1 MEHYDL
7 TLRFDNEDHSLTAK
21 NGLPIE
27 KLAELLLSLSK
38 CVSAD
43 DKNPLTL
50 SEIRGNCYAIQI
62 STPVFTL
69 YENLKV
75 VHKKISEND
84 FSGLNNDQKKYAI
97 KLKSILGNK
106 LSLTAY
112 DNDKNFNVE
121 VSEIVLPVQPD
132 YFYEI
137 GSVYGI
143 ITSIGGSAI
152 DGKTVIHVNRVP
164 YDIEISTQHESELLQ
179 YYKKDR
185 MRFLVRKKITTEKKE
200 IVSAKLEH
208 FEVSPKKEFV
218 NTVEDIRNNLSE
230 DFFNDLNSNYYNSD
244 LIEL

>member
-1 MEHYDL
+1 MEYYDL

-21 NGLPIE
+21 NGLPID
-27 KLAELLLSLSK
+27 KLAELLLSLGK

-62 STPVFTL
+62 STPVFTQH
-69 YENLKV
+69 ENLKV

-84 FSGLNNDQKKYAI
+84 FSGLNMDQKKYAI
-97 KLKSILGNK
+97 KLKSILGTK

-112 DNDKNFNVE
+112 DSEKNFNVE
-121 VSEIVLPVQPD
+121 VSDILLPTLPE

-137 GSVYGI
+137 GSIYGI

-164 YDIEISTQHESELLQ
+164 YDIEISNQQESELLNF
-179 YYKKDR
+179 YKKDKI
-185 MRFLVRKKITTEKKE
+185 RFLVRKKLTSEKKE
-200 IVSAKLEH
+200 IISAKLEA
-208 FEVSPKKEFV
+208 FEVLQEKGFV
-218 NTVEDIRNNLSE
+218 KAVSEIRNNLSN
-230 DFFNDLNSNYYNSD
+230 DFYNNLNSHYYNAD
-244 LIEL
+244 